1 MGPNGRSLA
10 RHLSHKENAKVIVP
24 FRKMSVAESLG
35 FSPQNSP
42 PILNFYFLAR
52 MTGTSGYGVP
62 MLQNGKELNPHVN
75 GRSSSMMT
83 H

>member
-1 MGPNGRSLA
+1 MGSSGWSLE

-24 FRKMSVAESLG
+24 SRKMSVAESLG

-42 PILNFYFLAR
+42 PILSFYSLDR
-52 MTGTSGYGVP
+52 MTGTSGYGVLMP
-62 MLQNGKELNPHVN
+62 QNGKELNPHVN
-75 GRSSSMMT
+75 GKSSSMMT